1 MHACMRCEVVTHACV
16 HELVSYAC
24 MHEVRG
30 SDTCSAIGLHEK
42 SRTHIL
48 VAPVQRWAK
57 ALYGHGFLYAKAE
70 FVITSVE
77 DLIRNLRL
85 CTRVFFA
92 VVVPKRGSVILFPR
106 SARVLTGT
114 IVESSNCHA
123 DICGLADIAR
133 RFIHDR

>member
-16 HELVSYAC
+16 HEVVSYAC

-30 SDTCSAIGLHEK
+30 SDTCSAVGLHEK
-42 SRTHIL
+42 SRTHVL

-70 FVITSVE
+70 FAITSVE
-77 DLIRNLRL
+77 DLIRNLRPG
-85 CTRVFFA
+85 TRVFVA
-92 VVVPKRGSVILFPR
+92 VVVPNRGSVILFHR

-114 IVESSNCHA
+114 VVESSNCHA

-133 RFIHDR
+133 RFVHNR